1 MTMVDKISKVI
12 ETNPD
17 FQMKFDEMIKYSLL
31 TSMEIMGE
39 VFEYGDMTESEAME
53 YSIAWNEVVT
63 KRANDLYDVVFGEL

>member
-1 MTMVDKISKVI
+1 MTMVDKINKVI

-53 YSIAWNEVVT
+53 YQIAWGEVVT